1 MLTGDIPV
9 SLRLEQWQPGIGQR
23 LFSARETLPMPEWPG
38 TVLRQLS
45 LPHLESLLDGV
56 ALAGVVP
63 SCARAIRSRQLAHL
77 AGRLCA
83 EAALQALTGRCYVV
97 GQRPDGAP
105 CWPAGVLG
113 SIAHDAHGAL
123 AVVAH
128 RRDYRWLGI
137 DVEPV
142 LDEFACQA
150 VRDVCLTAHERELL
164 MVSSWPIEEAT
175 VRFSAKEAYYKA
187 VYPVLGGQMDFLD
200 VELAPLT
207 PGCPQFRVVP
217 ANSPALRAELPVL
230 EGQFVIDE
238 GRVFAS
244 IAG

>member
-9 SLRLEQWQPGIGQR
+9 SLRLEQWRPGIGRR
-23 LFSARETLPMPEWPG
+23 LFAQPESVTMPAWPG

-45 LPHLESLLDGV
+45 LPRLESLLDGM
-56 ALAGVVP
+56 ALTGVVP
-63 SCARAIRSRQLAHL
+63 SCARAVRSRQLAHL
-77 AGRLCA
+77 AGRLCG
-83 EAALQALTGRCYVV
+83 EAALQALSGRCHAV
-97 GQRPDGAP
+97 GQLPDGAP

-128 RRDYRWLGI
+128 CRDYRWLGI

-142 LDEFACQA
+142 LDEPACQA

-164 MVSSWPIEEAT
+164 MASSWPIEEAT

-207 PGCPQFRVVP
+207 PGSPQFRVVP
-217 ANSPALRAELPVL
+217 ASSPALRAELPVL
-230 EGQFVIDE
+230 EGHFVIDD
-238 GRVFAS
+238 GRVFTG